1 MACYGESLQ
10 VVIDEAYCSIRIHQ
24 LSDGT
29 HLNSSSKLV
38 VGSYRWHQCIDG
50 NNQPSIHQTSSTKP
64 AQNLLI
70 SMQSV
75 LLETLSL
82 DICMMIGIQGP
93 FSNEELV
100 RLTGEFNVVYRRWLV
115 DYAQIVLFLEV
126 LGMHSHHTLQ
136 ALDDELHCKVLH
148 SIGHLTSIVEG
159 IINIQVERNERND
172 ADD

>member
-1 MACYGESLQ
+1 
-10 VVIDEAYCSIRIHQ
+10 
-24 LSDGT
+24 
-29 HLNSSSKLV
+29 
-38 VGSYRWHQCIDG
+38 
-50 NNQPSIHQTSSTKP
+50 
-64 AQNLLI
+64 
-70 SMQSV
+70 MQSA

-82 DICMMIGIQGP
+82 DIYTMIEIQGP

-115 DYAQIVLFLEV
+115 DYAQIVLFLEG

-172 ADD
+172 ADDDFPSVLPHELIEISTSDFSNTVVDMHLPQLRHS